1 MNVVNVF
8 LVYFDGHLRDKFMT
22 AYHMSWNSELRVLLA
37 VEESIGEGTLVV
49 NTIEFDI
56 SKLRERERLRDFS
69 ILNRFRTSL
78 T

>member
-1 MNVVNVF
+1 
-8 LVYFDGHLRDKFMT
+8 MT
-22 AYHMSWNSELRVLLA
+22 AYHMSWNSELQVLLA

>member
-1 MNVVNVF
+1 
-8 LVYFDGHLRDKFMT
+8 MT